1 VVRGGLGLGQC
12 GLRGGSV
19 MGMSV
24 LIQLRG
30 GRGEDGGVLLMLQWG
45 CYLLFLI
52 FDLFLI
58 F

>member
-1 VVRGGLGLGQC
+1 MVRGGLGLGQC

-45 CYLLFLI
+45 CYLLFL
-52 FDLFLI
+52 LFN